1 MVLVLVLGVD
11 VWGLFVLVKLLVYLL
26 LDLVLEW
33 VTGFAGFFVRIR
45 GLVAGLGKLAWWKV
59 GLV

>member
-1 MVLVLVLGVD
+1 MLLVLVLGVD

-33 VTGFAGFFVRIR
+33 VTGFFVRIR

>member
-1 MVLVLVLGVD
+1 LLVLVLGVD

-33 VTGFAGFFVRIR
+33 VTGFFVRIR